1 MDARTI
7 DELSNSF
14 ITDYQK
20 GLITQDQLLSL
31 IHRLDRIDYSQS
43 KRKDPANGCVHSVH
57 V

>member
-7 DELSNSF
+7 DELSNTF

-20 GLITQDQLLSL
+20 GLITQGQLLSL

-43 KRKDPANGCVHSVH
+43 QSKDPGNGRVHGVY

>member
-14 ITDYQK
+14 IADFQK
-20 GLITQDQLLSL
+20 GLITQGQLLSL

-43 KRKDPANGCVHSVH
+43 KRKDPTNGCVHSVH